1 MESLEDKLKVYCI
14 FCKSGSEDILAEKIA
29 KVSPQIEAL
38 IPVRTL
44 QQKKN
49 GIWVSTQQHLIPGY
63 IFLYVGEDISFR
75 DIKQLLDVY
84 KVLDYGAESK
94 ELVDADYQYAMWIYR
109 HCGNIELSK
118 VVFEGST
125 VKVVDGPLIEEIGNI
140 VRIDRHK
147 RRAWV
152 EFNFCGK
159 KHTVSLSI
167 EDVTSYVT

>member
-1 MESLEDKLKVYCI
+1 MNSTEDKLKVYCI

-29 KVSPQIEAL
+29 KLSPQIEAL

-63 IFLYVGEDISFR
+63 IFLYVREDISFR
-75 DIKQLLDVY
+75 DINQLLDVY
-84 KVLDYGAESK
+84 KVLDYGTESK
-94 ELVDADYQYAMWIYR
+94 DLVDADYQYAMWIYR
-109 HCGNIELSK
+109 HCGKIELSK

-125 VKVVDGPLIEEIGNI
+125 VRVVDGPLMDGIGKI

-152 EFNFCGK
+152 EFDFYGK
-159 KHTVSLSI
+159 KHTASLSI
-167 EDVTSYVT
+167 EEL